1 MIQKWQL
8 VFMTLTKIRLGQTY
22 VGPYDFR
29 DAENVD
35 GIQSLKQNLQFNA
48 ECSGICQSLDKW
60 IKSR

>member
-8 VFMTLTKIRLGQTY
+8 VFTLTKIRLGQTY

-35 GIQSLKQNLQFNA
+35 GIQS
-48 ECSGICQSLDKW
+48 
-60 IKSR
+60 

>member
-35 GIQSLKQNLQFNA
+35 GIQS
-48 ECSGICQSLDKW
+48 
-60 IKSR
+60 